1 MVTPEHRRTAVTLA
15 MDAATISER
24 RACRFTGFAR
34 SSQRYRA
41 RRAPDTALRARL
53 HELALQ
59 KPRWGYRPLT
69 RVLRRERG
77 PRLNY
82 KRVQRLYQEEG
93 LQVRRRRRKRR
104 AKVPRVPMP
113 APTRPNERW
122 SMDFVRDTLG
132 DGRAFRALTIVDDCT
147 RESPAIEVDVSLPGE
162 RVVAV
167 LERVAQTRG
176 RPRAIVCDN
185 GPEFAGKALDE
196 WAYTHGVLL
205 DFIEP
210 GEADAERLHR
220 ELQRH
225 VPGGVPERELVRQP
239 RRRAVHDRSLAHR
252 VQHRSTA
259 QPAAGHDATGVC
271 ASPDLRSSFTNHPNG
286 TDIKPGPVVGVTSH
300 LVSLDRFISQTR
312 AICSDGRTE

>member
-34 SSQRYRA
+34 SSQRYRT

-59 KPRWGYRPLT
+59 KPRWGYRQLT
-69 RVLRRERG
+69 RMLRREPG

-113 APTRPNERW
+113 APTRSNERW

-210 GEADAERLHR
+210 GKPTQNAFIESFNGTFREECLNENWFVSLADAQCTIEAWRIEYNTDRPHSRLRDMTPR
-220 ELQRH
+220 EFALH
-225 VPGGVPERELVRQP
+225 LTSE
-239 RRRAVHDRSLAHR
+239 AV
-252 VQHRSTA
+252 
-259 QPAAGHDATGVC
+259 
-271 ASPDLRSSFTNHPNG
+271 SPITPMGLT
-286 TDIKPGPVVGVTSH
+286 
-300 LVSLDRFISQTR
+300 
-312 AICSDGRTE
+312 